1 MESTLQRKKTVFD
14 SRFQYMIKGELSVT
28 LTLFHKEDS
37 NIGNKVQT
45 KRTGHLGR
53 MGIGKDSQFC
63 FGLCCI

>member
-1 MESTLQRKKTVFD
+1 MESTLQRKKPVFD
-14 SRFQYMIKGELSVT
+14 SRFQYMIKGELRVT
-28 LTLFHKEDS
+28 LTLLHKEDS

>member
-14 SRFQYMIKGELSVT
+14 SRFGYIVKGELRVT
-28 LTLFHKEDS
+28 LTLLHKEDS
-37 NIGNKVQT
+37 NIVNKVQA
-45 KRTGHLGR
+45 KRTGRLGR